1 MAKKLWSGR
10 FKEGMSK
17 SVEKFTSSIDFDKRL
32 FKEDV
37 TGSIAWANALKRAKV
52 ITSAEAGK
60 IIKGLK
66 AISSGIEKGSIKLK
80 KELEDI
86 HMNIESLLI
95 GKIGDTGKKLHT
107 GRSRNDQVATD
118 LRLYLKEEIGGIL
131 KGISALEK
139 TLIKMAEDN
148 ISVIM
153 PGYTHMQQAQPIL
166 FSHYIMAYFEM
177 LERDK
182 ARFKDSFERIDVMPL
197 GSGALAGSAYPI
209 DRAKLAKELG
219 FKNISQNS
227 LDAVSDRD
235 FVAEVLFCISLAM
248 MHLSRFC
255 SELIPWSSS
264 DYGFV
269 EIGDAYTTGSSLM
282 PQKKNPDVAELVRG
296 KTGRVY
302 GDLISILT
310 VMKGL
315 SLTYNRDLQEDKE
328 PLFNSID
335 TLKASLGIFSEMLSS
350 MKINAKAMKDAVKN
364 TVIATDLADYLVG
377 KGVPFRAAHE
387 TAGKIVAYCEKTKK
401 DISKLSVWEFQKFS
415 DKIGDDVY
423 GRITLERS
431 IEARNVI
438 GGTATKQVLRAIANA
453 KKRV

>member
-1 MAKKLWSGR
+1 
-10 FKEGMSK
+10 
-17 SVEKFTSSIDFDKRL
+17 
-32 FKEDV
+32 
-37 TGSIAWANALKRAKV
+37 
-52 ITSAEAGK
+52 
-60 IIKGLK
+60 
-66 AISSGIEKGSIKLK
+66 
-80 KELEDI
+80 
-86 HMNIESLLI
+86 
-95 GKIGDTGKKLHT
+95 
-107 GRSRNDQVATD
+107 
-118 LRLYLKEEIGGIL
+118 
-131 KGISALEK
+131 
-139 TLIKMAEDN
+139 MAEDN

-182 ARFKDSFERIDVMPL
+182 ARFMDSLGRIDVMPL

-209 DRAKLAKELG
+209 DRTILAKELG

-235 FVAEVLFCISLAM
+235 FVAEILFCISLAM

-335 TLKASLGIFSEMLSS
+335 TLKASLGIFSEMLAS

-377 KGVPFRAAHE
+377 KGMPFRSAHE
-387 TAGKIVAYCEKTKK
+387 PAGKIVAYCEKTKK

-415 DKIGDDVY
+415 GLIGDDVY
-423 GRITLERS
+423 GCITLERS